1 MKEKKNITFIAV
13 ILLLLSMLCIN
24 FISPTTAATPKIN
37 VTKKTLVRGQSYK
50 LKITGT
56 TRSVKWSSSNKKI
69 ATVKKDGK
77 HGAVVKTK
85 RTGKVTITAKIGS
98 KRLKC
103 RITVKSKGLNKT
115 SLTLKTGQT
124 TVIRMLNARGVKWY
138 SSNKKIARIT
148 KTTSRA
154 VRIKGMKA
162 GKTYINGQIGKKK
175 FRCRVTVKAK
185 KKATS
190 TAKTQKADGLYLYK
204 TKRTKHPYSYRYY
217 YKGKWYDFYELPRST
232 ELALAK
238 KNTCFAE
245 YFKYLAKYK
254 KLISD
259 NTEATLVA
267 INHYTHDK
275 EWKYD
280 NSKYLMKDMSRMFI
294 YHTGVCQDFVF
305 ATNYLCYLSGVDAI
319 FTANTNH
326 AVSAIKYKNKWY
338 YLDSTYVSS
347 EDDFVGYLNFNVNL
361 DEHYLA
367 TFKTGY
373 TVDQWSKLEVW
384 KNAYYFSEDKDWK
397 VIPIKT
403 ASGHIPTKTELL
415 ASSGT
420 PELKNVFHIDYK
432 YSFSYESYQKMLQDK
447 AEDKANNTVYSIKTW
462 TSDNVSNGVVVG
474 KKHSLIVKKT
484 YQGSSVSVDA
494 SEWKSSNPGIAKIV
508 SEKIGDDMYYSVQGV
523 SAGIATIIAIADGK
537 TTSITVTVY

>member
-13 ILLLLSMLCIN
+13 ILLLLSMFCIN

-56 TRSVKWSSSNKKI
+56 TRSVKWRSSNKKI

-275 EWKYD
+275 GWKYD
-280 NSKYLMKDMSRMFI
+280 KNDNLKDDISKMFI
-294 YHTGVCQDFVF
+294 YHTGVCQDFVY
-305 ATNYLCYLSGVDAI
+305 ATNYLCYLSGVDAVYVSK
-319 FTANTNH
+319 TGANH
-326 AVSAIKYKNKWY
+326 GVSAIKHKDKWY
-338 YLDSTYVSS
+338 HFEATAISG
-347 EDDFVGYLNFNVNL
+347 EDDCYGYINYNAGL
-361 DEHYLA
+361 DEHYFA
-367 TFKTGY
+367 TFKTAY
-373 TVDQWSKLEVW
+373 IVTKWSDLSFRSY
-384 KNAYYFSEDKDWK
+384 AYYYPEDNDWK
-397 VIPIKT
+397 PIPLKT
-403 ASGHIPTKTELL
+403 ASGHIPTEKELL

-420 PELKNVFHIDYK
+420 PELKNVFHIDYR
-432 YSFSYESYQKMLQDK
+432 YSFSYESLAK
-447 AEDKANNTVYSIKTW
+447 AEANPTYQPSHDGVLSLSPGGTKTISVKRIGATLTTVPVEDLKNLKSSDESIISIYKAEF
-462 TSDNVSNGVVVG
+462 SNGTLAL
-474 KKHSLIVKKT
+474 KVKPLKIGT
-484 YQGSSVSVDA
+484 ATVSVEINGHTV
-494 SEWKSSNPGIAKIV
+494 SWKAVI
-508 SEKIGDDMYYSVQGV
+508 Q
-523 SAGIATIIAIADGK
+523 
-537 TTSITVTVY
+537 

>member
-13 ILLLLSMLCIN
+13 IFLLLSMFCIN

-185 KKATS
+185 KKASSKAKKTA
-190 TAKTQKADGLYLYK
+190 TAKKAQKADGLYLYK
-204 TKRTKHPYSYRYY
+204 TKRTKYPYSYRYY

-275 EWKYD
+275 GWKYD
-280 NSKYLMKDMSRMFI
+280 KNDNLKADISKMFI
-294 YHTGVCQDFVF
+294 YHAGVCQDFVY
-305 ATNYLCYLSGVDAI
+305 ATNYLCYLSGVDAVFVEKI
-319 FTANTNH
+319 GANH
-326 AVSAIKYKNKWY
+326 AVSAIKHKNKWY
-338 YLDSTYVSS
+338 HFEATSISD
-347 EDDFVGYLNFNVNL
+347 EDDCYGFINYNAGL
-361 DEHYLA
+361 DDHYFA
-367 TFKTGY
+367 TFKTAY
-373 TVDQWSKLEVW
+373 IVTKWSKLEIW
-384 KNAYYFSEDKDWK
+384 KGAYYYPKDNDWK
-397 VIPIKT
+397 SIPMKT
-403 ASGHIPTKTELL
+403 ASGHIPTEKELL

-420 PELKNVFHIDYK
+420 PELKNVFHIDYR

-494 SEWKSSNPGIAKIV
+494 S
-508 SEKIGDDMYYSVQGV
+508 
-523 SAGIATIIAIADGK
+523 
-537 TTSITVTVY
+537 